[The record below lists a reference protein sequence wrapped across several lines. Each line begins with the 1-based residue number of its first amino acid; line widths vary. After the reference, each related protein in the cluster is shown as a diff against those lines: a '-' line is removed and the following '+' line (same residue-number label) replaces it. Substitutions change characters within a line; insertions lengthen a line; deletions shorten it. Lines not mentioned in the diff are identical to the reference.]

1 MGGGGVSN
9 CFGTGAI
16 SVALS
21 GTSSDVGYGV
31 VAFGVV
37 AFLEM
42 DEKRKDLAD
51 VCRSGA
57 DWNSGLGKC
66 AAGIF
71 CGGDFRSNVC
81 DTETSSINEEIITG
95 GSNCWI
101 GDAAAC
107 PGIPGSSPGF
117 QLSK

>member
-21 GTSSDVGYGV
+21 GASADVGYGV

-57 DWNSGLGKC
+57 DRNSGLGEC
-66 AAGIF
+66 TAGVF
-71 CGGDFRSNVC
+71 CGGDFRSDVC
-81 DTETSSINEEIITG
+81 DTETSRINEKTITG
-95 GSNCWI
+95 GGNFRT
-101 GDAAAC
+101 G
-107 PGIPGSSPGF
+107 G
-117 QLSK
+117 